1 MVSRVACPN
10 YLMRFTAY
18 GCIDQATMTIGSIQD
33 MDFLVPRFGQGG
45 RVRLCHYGLG
55 GPARFV
61 VSR

>member
-1 MVSRVACPN
+1 
-10 YLMRFTAY
+10 
-18 GCIDQATMTIGSIQD
+18 MTIGSIQD

-45 RVRLCHYGLG
+45 RVRLCHHGLG